1 MNRRG
6 FLAGAVSL
14 SAGSVLPFEGG
25 HATAGPRSGVINRK
39 EIVAGAAT
47 FPSVP
52 DVLSERER
60 ESATDFSA
68 QAVPSPAVL
77 KVVAK
82 AISDIGRRSE
92 NYGASREDL
101 IGLYQFVDLL
111 RQHLLETSFNAD
123 LKTLAAGADLTTFNH
138 NDIAEAVYVHLER
151 GCCWPTFENLQ
162 DALSMPSSDLK
173 LGIEEVRIHGL
184 DRALQF
190 ISRLAFIEAR
200 KKPIGGYCAAM
211 RLDARYRF
219 NSVDPSTISRESAA
233 QKQVFVKTALSSSL
247 FLIEQSRTS
256 SAQPDLP
263 SVVPVTATLRTILG
277 FTSVYSWVALS
288 A

>member
-1 MNRRG
+1 MYRRG

-14 SAGSVLPFEGG
+14 SAGSVFPFEG
-25 HATAGPRSGVINRK
+25 
-39 EIVAGAAT
+39 
-47 FPSVP
+47 
-52 DVLSERER
+52 ER
-60 ESATDFSA
+60 ESASDFSA

-111 RQHLLETSFNAD
+111 RQHLLETNFNAD
-123 LKTLAAGADLTTFNH
+123 LKTLATGADLTTFNH

-151 GCCWPTFENLQ
+151 GCSWPTFENLQ
-162 DALSMPSSDLK
+162 EALSTRSSDLK

-184 DRALQF
+184 DRTLQF
-190 ISRLAFIEAR
+190 ISGLAFIEAR

-219 NSVDPSTISRESAA
+219 DSVDPSTISRESTA
-233 QKQVFVKTALSSSL
+233 QKQVFVKTALSAAL

-256 SAQPDLP
+256 SARPDLS
-263 SVVPVTATLRTILG
+263 SVVQVTATLRTILG